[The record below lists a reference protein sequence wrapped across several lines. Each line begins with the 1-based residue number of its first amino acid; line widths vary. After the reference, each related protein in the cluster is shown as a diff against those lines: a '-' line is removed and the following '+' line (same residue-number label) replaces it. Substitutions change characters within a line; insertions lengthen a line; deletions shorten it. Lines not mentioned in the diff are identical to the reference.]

1 VNELGRVDYE
11 DVFRVACPAG
21 TSAADI
27 LLGFFS
33 SAPKIVRVLM
43 SIRNGLVSVVGLKS
57 DPPVSQLDA
66 FMLRAGS
73 RVGFFEI
80 GSMTANSALFG
91 ADDSHLN
98 FRVVLDIENEVLGC
112 RTQVQF
118 NNTAGRVYFFF
129 VKPFHRFIVP
139 MMLRAAMKHV
149 RRASC
154 QGK

>member
-1 VNELGRVDYE
+1 VDELGRVDYE

-21 TSAADI
+21 TSAADV

-33 SAPKIVRVLM
+33 SPPRIVRMLM
-43 SIRNGLVSVVGLKS
+43 GIRNGLVSLVGLKS

-66 FMLRAGS
+66 SMLQAGS

-80 GSMTANSALFG
+80 GAMTANSALFG

-98 FRVVLDIENEVLGC
+98 FRVVLNIENEVLGC

-139 MMLRAAMKHV
+139 MMLQAAVNMFGGRGCK
-149 RRASC
+149 
-154 QGK
+154 GK